1 MEEKYS
7 KWDNFMYQLIVCQTT
22 AQKQYK
28 YFIIMDARPHEVY
41 DLLFHRAA
49 MYANQFT
56 DCKVYCYPHNFFR
69 FIKFKW
75 LEHQA
80 HYPMYKARKYINS
93 SSTHLC
99 TYAERVQLIEELAKK
114 CDINPEDLTTL
125 YKEYYNDRFRY

>member
-1 MEEKYS
+1 
-7 KWDNFMYQLIVCQTT
+7 
-22 AQKQYK
+22 
-28 YFIIMDARPHEVY
+28 
-41 DLLFHRAA
+41 

-75 LEHQA
+75 LERQA
-80 HYPMYKARKYINS
+80 RYPMFEARRHINS
-93 SSTHLC
+93 NSTHLC

-125 YKEYYNDRFRY
+125 YKEYYNDRFCH